1 MSVLGW
7 LFLIIAIQ
15 AAFGFLVA
23 ALIKGIL
30 HVFREMRLNQAHRKA
45 LHIQPEK
52 GQVWIQDGEEENEI
66 YIQDIA
72 EDGTVVLTTAKPSYA
87 TNRSKCWRDTPER
100 WKERVANRRLI
111 RVSPEY

>member
-1 MSVLGW
+1 MSVLVW

-15 AAFGFLVA
+15 AAFGFMVV

-30 HVFREMRLNQAHRKA
+30 HMFKEMRLAKAHRKA
-45 LHIQPEK
+45 RHIQPEK

-66 YIQDIA
+66 YIHDVA
-72 EDGTVVLTTAKPSYA
+72 EDGAVVITTTPPDYGLS
-87 TNRSKCWRDTPER
+87 RVKCWIDTPER

-111 RVSPEY
+111 RVSP